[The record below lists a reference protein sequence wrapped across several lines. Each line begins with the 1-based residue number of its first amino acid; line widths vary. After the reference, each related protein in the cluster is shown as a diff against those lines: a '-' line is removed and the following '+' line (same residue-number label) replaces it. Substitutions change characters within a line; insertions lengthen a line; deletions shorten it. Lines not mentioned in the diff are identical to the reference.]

1 MKCIK
6 CGENFT
12 QKDKRVKTCDKCRN
26 KDNKKLDKDF
36 INSMEKLKSL
46 VDEAKRRE
54 RRKKILIVSILVAI
68 EVVNLLLIF
77 VK

>member
-6 CGENFT
+6 CGEIFT
-12 QKDKRVKTCDKCRN
+12 QKDKRVKTCDKCRG
-26 KDNKKLDKDF
+26 KDNKKLDNDF
-36 INSMEKLKSL
+36 INSMEKLKNL

-54 RRKKILIVSILVAI
+54 RRKKILIVSILVAV
-68 EVVNLLLIF
+68 EVVNLILIF

>member
-26 KDNKKLDKDF
+26 KKVEKSSEQAF
-36 INSMEKLKSL
+36 TYIEKLKSL

-54 RRKKILIVSILVAI
+54 RRKKILIISVLAFI
-68 EVVNLLLIF
+68 EIVNLVLIF